1 MKAPWRPGAARGRV
15 AGGDGIRRWTLAGRY
30 GAGGHARD
38 VGKKTPN
45 ASVVAV
51 PPGIQSVDVTSAE
64 QPLAGFDRSEIRF
77 WCRTPPGI
85 LPSLA
90 FGLRMSTSTT
100 ARPATPPLPPAQS
113 KLSDLEIKDAQLIFG
128 SVWRELEEDFGRENL
143 RFPKEIILLGGA
155 PGAGKGTNTEFIR
168 ETRGLTCPPVVISAL
183 LDSPEAQAIKN
194 AGNMVG
200 DRDVVGLLLRHLLHP
215 EYRDGAILDGFP
227 RTKVQV
233 ECLKLLVDRMNA
245 LRREYYDTPLSI
257 HFRQPTVHIMVLFV
271 DEKESI
277 ARQLKRGRETRLH
290 NEEVVRSGVGTLLED
305 RPTDHDEGLARRRY
319 RVFKEQTWD
328 ALQSLKEIF
337 HYHLI
342 SAQGAFEEVEQNILR
357 ELEYQS
363 TLELDPRTVDRLR
376 GVPVASEIIVH
387 ARQELVKRLDSYELE
402 HREVFA
408 KVTVF
413 IETKIIPIVLRH
425 AISGTAHINAEERV
439 LEDPLALAM
448 LIDVFSER
456 GYHAVVDIHKI
467 EIPEKVDLATGA
479 IKCRTKKVFRIQ
491 IRFQGSEIR
500 RG

>member
-1 MKAPWRPGAARGRV
+1 MSTITNVRP
-15 AGGDGIRRWTLAGRY
+15 
-30 GAGGHARD
+30 
-38 VGKKTPN
+38 
-45 ASVVAV
+45 V
-51 PPGIQSVDVTSAE
+51 PP
-64 QPLAGFDRSEIRF
+64 L
-77 WCRTPPGI
+77 TPP
-85 LPSLA
+85 A
-90 FGLRMSTSTT
+90 
-100 ARPATPPLPPAQS
+100 
-113 KLSDLEIKDAQLIFG
+113 KLTDLEIKDAQLIFG
-128 SVWRELEEDFGRENL
+128 SVWRDLEEGFGRENL

-155 PGAGKGTNTEFIR
+155 PGAGKGTNTDFITQ
-168 ETRGLTCPPVVISAL
+168 TRGLTCPPIVVSAL
-183 LDSPEAQAIKN
+183 LDSPEAQALKN

-200 DRDVVGLLLRHLLHP
+200 DRDVVSLLLRELLKL

-277 ARQLKRGRETRLH
+277 ARQLKRGREIREH
-290 NEEVVRSGVGTLLED
+290 NEEVLRSGIGVVREE
-305 RPTDHDEGLARRRY
+305 RPTDHDEALARRRY

-337 HYHLI
+337 HYHFI
-342 SAQGAFEEVEQNILR
+342 NAQGSYEEVERNILN

-402 HREVFA
+402 HRELFA
-408 KVTVF
+408 SVTHF

-425 AISGTAHINAEERV
+425 AISGVAHINAEERV
-439 LEDPLALAM
+439 LDDPLALAM

-467 EIPEKVDLATGA
+467 ELPEKVDLTTGA
-479 IKCRTKKVFRIQ
+479 IKCRMKKVYRIQ